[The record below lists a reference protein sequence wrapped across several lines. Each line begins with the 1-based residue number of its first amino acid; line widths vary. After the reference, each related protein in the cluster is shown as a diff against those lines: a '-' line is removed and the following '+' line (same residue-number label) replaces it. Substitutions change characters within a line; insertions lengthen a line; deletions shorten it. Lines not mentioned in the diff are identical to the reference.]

1 MDKITINID
10 GNDQIYPRG
19 VTVGTILDKNPGQT
33 PLITLGV
40 VLYNHLL
47 DPDYLLNDN
56 CELRTVNYR
65 DREGFAI
72 YRRSATLI
80 LIEAVHRLF
89 PGKHLSIGQS
99 LSNGYYFDLDLG
111 KEMLKTD
118 ITAIEKSINDI
129 IQQNLPFSKHYLH
142 YQEARTYFQEE
153 GFSDKM
159 NLLECQRS
167 SEVCLIGCGEIRE
180 FYNGPVT
187 PTTGRITVFAVKL
200 YGQGFI
206 LRFPT
211 WKKPATISPMR
222 NEKKLFSVYQETR
235 DWNKILSVENVGQL
249 NKLCVTGRVRNLIIV
264 AEALHS
270 KKIAAIADE
279 IYSRGDALKFIL
291 ISGPSASGKTT
302 FAKRLSIQLR
312 VNGLEPVILSMDNYF
327 KDRDDT
333 PLDADGEHDFES
345 LGAVNLK
352 LFNHHLQQLIQGN
365 LIEAP
370 LFDFKTGSRKKNTLP
385 INLPPGKI
393 LLIEGIHCL
402 NDKVYS
408 SIPPESKFLIYISAL
423 TQLQV
428 DDHTRIFTSDTR
440 LLRRIVRDRIF
451 RGWSALDTIQR
462 WPSVRRGERRNIFP
476 FQDNADVFFNSAL
489 IYEHA
494 VLKNY
499 AELALLD
506 TTPDQPEYLEVERLL
521 LFLSWFAPISE
532 QDVPSTSILREF
544 IGESFFNY

>member
-1 MDKITINID
+1 MNNITITID
-10 GNDQIYPRG
+10 GKDQVYPGG
-19 VTVGTILDKNPGQT
+19 VTVGAVMKKNPGKP
-33 PLITLGV
+33 PLLTLGV

-89 PGKHLSIGQS
+89 PGQHLSIGQS

-111 KEMLKTD
+111 RELLKSD
-118 ITAIEKSINDI
+118 ITAIAGSINDI
-129 IQQNLPFSKHYLH
+129 IRENLPFTKHYLH

-153 GFSDKM
+153 GFIDKM
-159 NLLECQRS
+159 NLLECQHS

-187 PTTGRITVFAVKL
+187 PTTGQITIFAVAP
-200 YGQGFI
+200 YEQGFI

-211 WKKPATISPMR
+211 WRKPTTISPMR
-222 NEKKLFSVYQETR
+222 REKKLFSAYQETR

-249 NKLCVTGRVRNLIIV
+249 NKLCVSGKVRNLIIV

-279 IYSRGDALKFIL
+279 IDGRGDSLKLIL
-291 ISGPSASGKTT
+291 IAGPSASGKTT

-327 KDRDDT
+327 RDRDDT
-333 PLDADGEHDFES
+333 PLDAAGEHDFES
-345 LGAVNLK
+345 LGAVDLE
-352 LFNHHLQQLIQGN
+352 LFNHHLQRLIEGD

-370 LFDFKTGSRKKNTLP
+370 LFDFKTGSRKKITLP
-385 INLPPGKI
+385 IQLTPGKI

-402 NDKVYS
+402 NGKVSS
-408 SIPPESKFLIYISAL
+408 SIPTEYKFLIYISAL

-451 RGWSALDTIQR
+451 RGWSALDTIRR

-476 FQDNADVFFNSAL
+476 FQENADVFFNSAL
-489 IYEHA
+489 IYEHS

-506 TTPDQPEYLEVERLL
+506 TTPDNPEYLEVERLL

-532 QDVPSTSILREF
+532 TDVPSTSILREF
-544 IGESFFNY
+544 IGGSFFNY

>member
-1 MDKITINID
+1 MDEITVTID
-10 GNDQIYPRG
+10 GEAQVYPKG
-19 VTVGTILDKNPGQT
+19 VTAGEVLEKNPGQP
-33 PLITLGV
+33 PLRTLGV

-47 DPDYLLNDN
+47 DPDYLLNYS
-56 CELRTVNYR
+56 CKLHTLNYR

-89 PGKHLSIGQS
+89 PEKPLSIGQS
-99 LSNGYYFDLDLG
+99 LADGYYFDLNLG
-111 KEMLKTD
+111 RELRQSD
-118 ITAIEKSINDI
+118 ISAIEESVKDI
-129 IQQNLPFSKHYLH
+129 IRQNLPFTKQYLH
-142 YQEARTYFQEE
+142 YQEARKYFQEE
-153 GFSDKM
+153 GFIDKL
-159 NLLECQRS
+159 NLLEFHRS
-167 SEVCLIGCGEIRE
+167 SEVCLIGCGGNRE

-187 PTTGRITVFAVKL
+187 PTTGRITIFAL
-200 YGQGFI
+200 EQYGSGFI

-211 WKKPATISPMR
+211 WEKPTAIPPMR
-222 NEKKLFSVYQETR
+222 SEKKLFSIYQETR
-235 DWNKILSVENVGQL
+235 YWNKILSVENVGQL
-249 NKLCVTGRVRNLIIV
+249 NKLCVTGKVRNLIIV

-270 KKIAAIADE
+270 KKIAGIADE
-279 IYSRGDALKFIL
+279 IKSRGNSLKLVL
-291 ISGPSASGKTT
+291 IAGPSASGKTT

-312 VNGLEPVILSMDNYF
+312 VNGLEPVILSMDHYF
-327 KDRDDT
+327 KNRDET
-333 PLDADGEHDFES
+333 PRDADGEQDFES
-345 LGAVNLK
+345 LGAIDLE
-352 LFNHHLQQLIQGN
+352 LFNHHLQQLIGGK
-365 LIEAP
+365 LVETP
-370 LFDFKTGSRKKNTLP
+370 RFDFKTGRRRNNTTP
-385 INLPPGKI
+385 IQLTPGKI

-408 SIPPESKFLIYISAL
+408 SIPPENKFLIYISAL

-428 DDHTRIFTSDTR
+428 DNHTRIFTSDTR

-451 RGWSALDTIQR
+451 RGWSALDTIRR
-462 WPSVRRGERRNIFP
+462 WPSVRRGERTNIFP

-506 TTPDQPEYLEVERLL
+506 TTPDQREYLEVERLL
-521 LFLSWFAPISE
+521 MFLSWFAPISE

-544 IGESFFNY
+544 IGQGFFDY